1 MATSTSHHSSGL
13 LWRLS
18 LRQHGVITHEQLR
31 AYGMGSEAIRHRL
44 RTGRLHPLGRGVYAV
59 GRPQVSREGRWLA
72 AVLACGAHATLSH
85 GSAAALWGIR
95 PGPATAV
102 THVSVPA
109 DSDRRRPGVR
119 VHRVIGLDLADVRRR
134 EGIAVVSPA
143 RTLLNQ
149 AAVVSPRRL
158 EADVN
163 AADVH
168 GLISPPQLQASLARF
183 AGQPGIAALRALVDR
198 HTFRLTRSELER
210 LFLPVTARAGLPTPQ
225 TQRRVNGFEVD
236 FFWPALG
243 LVVETDGLRYHRTP
257 AQQARDLIREQT
269 HRATGIEALRFTHWQ
284 VAHDRGWV
292 IGTLRAVAAR
302 LR

>member
-1 MATSTSHHSSGL
+1 MATTTPQRSSTL

-18 LRQHGVITHEQLR
+18 ARQHGIVTHDQL
-31 AYGMGSEAIRHRL
+31 AEHGLSAEAIRHRL
-44 RTGRLHPLGRGVYAV
+44 KIGRLHALARGVYAV

-72 AVLACGAHATLSH
+72 AVLSCGPHAALSH

-95 PGPATAV
+95 PV
-102 THVSVPA
+102 TRVDEIHVSVPA
-109 DSDRRRPGVR
+109 RVDRRRPGVR
-119 VHRVIGLDLADVRRR
+119 LHRIAGLGPDIRHRD
-134 EGIAVVSPA
+134 GIPVVSPA

-149 AAVVSPRRL
+149 ATTLPARRL

-168 GLISPPQLQASLARF
+168 GLIGPPQLRSALVGF
-183 AGQPGIAALRALVDR
+183 AGQPGVAALRELVDR

-210 LFLPVTARAGLPTPQ
+210 LFLPVAARAGLPTPQ
-225 TQRRVNGFEVD
+225 TQQRVHGFTVD
-236 FFWPALG
+236 FFWPGLG

-269 HRATGIEALRFTHWQ
+269 HRAAGIEALRFTHWQ
-284 VAHDRGWV
+284 VAYDTPWV
-292 IGTLRAVAAR
+292 IGTLRSVGAR